1 MRGVCAVSAK
11 ALARS
16 AASTNR
22 LRRHQRR
29 QDRVPGRNAVGR
41 SGRAQTYPGAD
52 NLCSEAP
59 NSPCALLRSALRYSS
74 LERDFC
80 RRRQAPQKGPEVD
93 VSAQRPEIGDYHAR
107 EMAAKAAFLAAS
119 YQLRVLE
126 AASLSGYLIAWP
138 RRARQHPER
147 VATIHRGDP
156 PHDQSTNLL
165 SCSADE
171 T

>member
-1 MRGVCAVSAK
+1 MMRSIFNPGWAK
-11 ALARS
+11 ILLNASSPALAAETS
-16 AASTNR
+16 ANR
-22 LRRHQRR
+22 LPARTVIDTPLQRII
-29 QDRVPGRNAVGR
+29 
-41 SGRAQTYPGAD
+41 AQSSPE
-52 NLCSEAP
+52 LAP
-59 NSPCALLRSALRYSS
+59 RTLAISLPYSS